1 MQDPYNSQQPPYQS
15 DPSMTPPPPPPSG
28 QPYQSGPS
36 YPTYP
41 PQQHTTYP
49 PQPPSAYPVQPSQP
63 YPTTAPQAYPATTPA
78 SPYTPYGTP
87 PPQPPRKSNTTLLAV
102 IGVIVAILIVGV
114 GVIVAVSRSG
124 GNSPSATP
132 TAQANS
138 TPNSQPTNS
147 ATQGSQPTTLPTNSA
162 SSNHKVGD
170 KVTLDGYTIVVNSVK
185 TTPGG
190 QYDSPQHAGD
200 IYLEIDVS
208 ITNQTGKAQSFD
220 SMESFTLKDSTG
232 QQYDQ
237 TILLDAPS
245 SPDGTI
251 QNGSTL
257 RGTMPYEIAPSMK
270 SFELDFLP
278 DPFESTDQATWSLT
292 VS

>member
-1 MQDPYNSQQPPYQS
+1 MQDPYNSQQSPYQS
-15 DPSMTPPPPPPSG
+15 DPSGQSMTPPPPPG
-28 QPYQSGPS
+28 QPYQSAPS

-78 SPYTPYGTP
+78 PYPPYGVP
-87 PPQPPRKSNTTLLAV
+87 APQRKSNTTLLAV

-114 GVIVAVSRSG
+114 GVIVAVSRSS
-124 GNSPSATP
+124 GNS
-132 TAQANS
+132 N
-138 TPNSQPTNS
+138 NNQPTTQVTTP
-147 ATQGSQPTTLPTNSA
+147 AGQPTQGSQPTTLPTNSA

-170 KVTLDGYTIVVNSVK
+170 KVSLDGYTIVVNSVK

-190 QYDSPQHAGD
+190 QYDTPEHAGD
-200 IYLEIDVS
+200 IYLEVDVS

-251 QNGSTL
+251 QNGGTL

-270 SFELDFLP
+270 SFELDFTP
-278 DPFESTDQATWSLT
+278 DPFGNTDQATWNLS

>member
-1 MQDPYNSQQPPYQS
+1 MQDPYNSQQSPYQA
-15 DPSMTPPPPPPSG
+15 DPSGQSMTPPPPPPSG
-28 QPYQSGPS
+28 QPYQPAPS

-41 PQQHTTYP
+41 QQQHTTYP

-63 YPTTAPQAYPATTPA
+63 YPTAAPQAYPATTPA
-78 SPYTPYGTP
+78 PYPPYGTL

-114 GVIVAVSRSG
+114 GVIVAVSRSSA
-124 GNSPSATP
+124 NSPTV
-132 TAQANS
+132 QVNS

-147 ATQGSQPTTLPTNSA
+147 ATQSSQPTTLPTNSA
-162 SSNHKVGD
+162 SGNHKVGD
-170 KVTLDGYTIVVNSVK
+170 KVSLDGYTIVVNSVK

-190 QYDSPQHAGD
+190 QYDTPQHAGD

-251 QNGSTL
+251 QNGGTL

-270 SFELDFLP
+270 SFELDFSP
-278 DPFESTDQATWSLT
+278 DPFENTDQATWNLS